1 MCIRELPVPE
11 RFDEQ
16 ISSMTKKELRNLVR
30 QCTNKEPVDR
40 PRMKDVVF
48 TLQGLIK
55 PI

>member
-11 RFDEQ
+11 CFDEQ
-16 ISSMTKKELRNLVR
+16 ISLMTKKELRNLVR